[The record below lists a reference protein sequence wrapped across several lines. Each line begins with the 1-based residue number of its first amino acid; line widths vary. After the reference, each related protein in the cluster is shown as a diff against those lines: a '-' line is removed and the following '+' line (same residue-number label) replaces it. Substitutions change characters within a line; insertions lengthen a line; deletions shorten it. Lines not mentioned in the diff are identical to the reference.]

1 MKYSI
6 IIPVFNEEET
16 LEKLLKKVCKQKE
29 NFNLEIIIIND
40 GSTDSTKEIIAKN
53 KKNIG

>member
-40 GSTDSTKEIIAKN
+40 GSTDSTKE
-53 KKNIG
+53 